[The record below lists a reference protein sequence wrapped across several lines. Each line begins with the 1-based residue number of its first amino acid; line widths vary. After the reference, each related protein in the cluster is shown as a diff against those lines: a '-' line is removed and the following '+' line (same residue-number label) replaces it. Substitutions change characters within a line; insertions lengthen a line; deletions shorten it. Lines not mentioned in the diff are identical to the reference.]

1 MPRNETTDRRGA
13 NGSGDGSRNAQ
24 AAVKSAV
31 DEAKGAVDE
40 ASGAI
45 GEAASGAREA
55 VNDLASEAQTIAAE
69 AGDKARSFVE
79 ENKGRAA
86 EQISGIT
93 SAIGKAADELDAR
106 GQGQFAKYTRDL
118 VSGLEG
124 FSRNL
129 NEKGVDELMSS
140 VGQFA
145 RNQPAAF
152 LGAAALLGFV
162 SSRFAMS
169 TAKPQPQS
177 QMSPAMGTARGADY
191 ESQGD
196 ASYLSTANGP
206 AHGGSALMGDR

>member
-1 MPRNETTDRRGA
+1 MPRNETIQRRGA
-13 NGSGDGSRNAQ
+13 TGSGDGSADPK
-24 AAVKSAV
+24 AAVQSAV

-40 ASGAI
+40 ASSTVS
-45 GEAASGAREA
+45 EAASGVREA
-55 VNDLASEAQTIAAE
+55 VGDLASEVQTIAAD
-69 AGDKARSFVE
+69 AGDKARSFAE

-93 SAIGKAADELDAR
+93 SAIGKAADELEAR

-124 FSRNL
+124 LSRNL
-129 NEKGVDELMSS
+129 NENGVDEIMGS

-169 TAKPQPQS
+169 TAKPQPQPQAS
-177 QMSPAMGTARGADY
+177 STTSMAYGYDGGSSGAP
-191 ESQGD
+191 
-196 ASYLSTANGP
+196 SYRPPVGGP
-206 AHGGSALMGDR
+206 ARDGSAVMGEP